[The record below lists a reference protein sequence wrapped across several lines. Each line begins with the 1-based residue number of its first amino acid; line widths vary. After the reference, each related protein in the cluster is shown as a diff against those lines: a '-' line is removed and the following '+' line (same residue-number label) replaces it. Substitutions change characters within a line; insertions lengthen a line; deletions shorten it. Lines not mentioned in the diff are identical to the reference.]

1 MEKMICLECGHS
13 FNFDKS
19 KECPICKNS
28 NEKLLLKPIEVK
40 DIDNKLGLGD
50 EKIKMSI
57 KKLLVDKTHSVA
69 YIKLC
74 AKMLEENGYMSLARS
89 LEEIARRKS
98 TIEMMLLDI
107 YGIKDDLRLNLNNVL
122 MRAEEDVKH
131 SYLISQMAKDN
142 NEEELYNLMKDLVKE
157 EALNLTLLNGVLKD
171 YLKED
176 IEKKELIN

>member
-1 MEKMICLECGHS
+1 
-13 FNFDKS
+13 
-19 KECPICKNS
+19 
-28 NEKLLLKPIEVK
+28 
-40 DIDNKLGLGD
+40 
-50 EKIKMSI
+50 
-57 KKLLVDKTHSVA
+57 
-69 YIKLC
+69 
-74 AKMLEENGYMSLARS
+74 
-89 LEEIARRKS
+89 
-98 TIEMMLLDI
+98 MMLLDI

-157 EALNLTLLNGVLKD
+157 ESLNLTLLNGVLKD